1 MAAATNLKVPA
12 ARMRWARLKKQL
24 EAELVNGKFDLTNGF
39 AEASE
44 PTEAAAT
51 PDPAMASS
59 ASAASA
65 APAKKKK
72 RGVKRK
78 KTATDDE
85 AEAEA

>member
-24 EAELVNGKFDLTNGF
+24 EAELVDGKFDLAKGS

-65 APAKKKK
+65 APAKKK